1 MKTSYYRWQA
11 PGNGKIFD
19 APLGEASYM
28 NTRTLSVLHFIQ
40 EKKKVSQTEF
50 EREIKEYLAQ
60 TSEYENNH
68 STPAHFYRPLLFLG
82 FIKMSESKLIE
93 LTLEG
98 DKFLYFYEQKNYL
111 KCKKYILNQLDNT
124 KYPNIAT
131 KDIKLQL
138 FPFRILFKI
147 LLQEGSR
154 GISKE
159 FIKEQLV
166 YLKESDELVLYGATK
181 ELSKIQVHSEYDKF
195 YTWVV
200 NSLVNI
206 GILKTIENY
215 YFIADDI
222 YEEVKGLYTNLS
234 YESLF
239 FSDDSLLC
247 QLDGKTAN
255 ERYKRDARLI
265 NEAKKRD
272 AYTCVIS
279 EEHKTFLSKGEN
291 YVEGHHVIPMF
302 QQKNYSF
309 ELDDV
314 CNIVSLCP
322 SCHREMHSGDDKRDI
337 LSKVYSI
344 NKEYM
349 KENSVTLDELH
360 KMYFCA

>member
-1 MKTSYYRWQA
+1 MKTSFYRWQA

-19 APLGEASYM
+19 APLGESSYM
-28 NTRTLSVLHFIQ
+28 NTRTLSVLHYIASKQ
-40 EKKKVSQTEF
+40 RVSQSQF
-50 EREIKEYLAQ
+50 ELEIKEYLEKN
-60 TSEYENNH
+60 TEYENNN

-82 FIKMSESKLIE
+82 FIKMSESKMIE

-124 KYPNIAT
+124 KYPNLAT

-147 LLQEGSR
+147 LLDEGNR
-154 GISKE
+154 GLSKE

-166 YLKESDELVLYGATK
+166 YLKESDELVFYGATQ
-181 ELSKIQVHSEYDKF
+181 ELSKIQKHNEYDKF
-195 YTWVV
+195 YTWVI

-206 GILKTIENY
+206 GILKTIQNY

-222 YEEVKGLYTNLS
+222 ESEVERLYKNLS

-239 FSDDSLLC
+239 FSDESLLC
-247 QLDGKTAN
+247 QLDGKTAH

-265 NEAKKRD
+265 AEAKERD
-272 AYTCVIS
+272 AYSCVVS
-279 EEHKTFLSKGEN
+279 SEHKTFLSKGKN

-302 QQKNYSF
+302 QQKNYGF

-314 CNIVSLCP
+314 ENIVSLCP
-322 SCHREMHSGDDKRDI
+322 SCHREIHSGDDKRDI
-337 LSKVYSI
+337 LSRVYSI
-344 NKEYM
+344 NEVYM
-349 KENSVTLDELH
+349 KNNSVTLDELH
-360 KMYFCA
+360 KMYFCT